1 MQNDF
6 NITKLRR
13 MIELPGCSE
22 AGKCF
27 LTDEQ
32 LLTLLELYPCYE
44 LAAYHACLMMAQR
57 TDMRL
62 SDGTDIP
69 DQSVYWLRRAIS
81 FRPNSGGSLCRAD
94 EVSA

>member
-1 MQNDF
+1 M
-6 NITKLRR
+6 L
-13 MIELPGCSE
+13 ELPGCSG
-22 AGKCF
+22 ADKCF

-32 LLTLLELYPCYE
+32 LLILLELYPCYE

-62 SDGTDIP
+62 SDGTDTP
-69 DQSVYWLRRAIS
+69 DQSVYWLRRALS
-81 FRPNSGGSLCRAD
+81 FRPNGGGILRRAD

>member
-1 MQNDF
+1 MQNEF
-6 NITKLRR
+6 NITKLRT
-13 MIELPGCSE
+13 MLELPGCSE

-32 LLTLLELYPCYE
+32 LLALLERYPCYE
-44 LAAYHACLMMAQR
+44 LAAYHACIIMAQR

-69 DQSVYWLRRAIS
+69 DQSAYWLRRALS
-81 FRPNSGGSLCRAD
+81 FRPKMGGQVRRAD

>member
-6 NITKLRR
+6 NITRLRR
-13 MIELPGCSE
+13 LLELPGCPA

-32 LLTLLELYPCYE
+32 LITLLEMYPCYE

-69 DQSVYWLRRAIS
+69 DQSLYWLRRAIA
-81 FRPNSGGSLCRAD
+81 FRPNGGSSLRRAD
-94 EVSA
+94 EVGA